1 MILPQ
6 SFSIEH
12 INHIK
17 ERYPSLDK
25 QLIERSIFALGLLES
40 LVKVKM
46 PFVFKG
52 GTALMLLL
60 EKPFRIS
67 TDIDIIVEP
76 SCDVQ
81 PYLREA
87 AVIYPF
93 LHLEEQV
100 RVGKNDIVKK
110 HYKYYYKSPTSDTE
124 IPILLDILFELHGYE
139 ELVKKEINTE
149 FLLTNGENFQV
160 QLPSVDSILGD
171 KLTAF
176 APHTTGIEYEY
187 INNKGNRI
195 EKTLEVIKQFLD
207 VSQLIL
213 EVKNPES
220 VRNTYDNV
228 VNNEIK
234 YRGIDATPEDCLLDT
249 FKATL
254 SILSRG
260 GIYAEDY
267 PYLIKGIRK
276 IQNHIFGLTI
286 NGEIA
291 YKLAAPVLLFVA
303 KMITKSY
310 IIEIHE
316 QALFTEKQ
324 YRVINQIR
332 KLDERTFDIVA
343 SAIRMV
349 KLD

>member
-1 MILPQ
+1 
-6 SFSIEH
+6 
-12 INHIK
+12 
-17 ERYPSLDK
+17 LDK

-93 LHLEEQV
+93 LHLEEHV

-267 PYLIKGIRK
+267 PYLIKGVRK